1 MIKIKNIRNL
11 VSIFLKDTYQN
22 INIINK
28 DNKINKKSIYIWLIV
43 LLFLTLF
50 FISDKVIRFLISTSQ
65 PTIFLNV
72 YFLIL
77 AILIIFQTILVCTN
91 IFYFSNDLEFILP
104 LPIKPIELLISKYG
118 TLLCSLYISEILFSL
133 VPILI
138 YGLLTNAPIL
148 FYLYMLIVFV
158 MFPIFLS
165 LIVNIIMMFV
175 MKISK
180 FIKNKDI
187 FQIIMTLILMIFI
200 FGIEYKLIGNIIVN
214 SNQMANATKDQV
226 IEKITDFNNRIRES
240 NNYFLVINP
249 CVNILSEAK
258 IQSFIEVVKLFFI
271 NCVTFIIF
279 LIIGKITY
287 LKSILKNTTY
297 IIGKKSRK
305 TNLEKKCKSK
315 SIARSYISKE
325 FKSLFKSPMYFM
337 QCIFPMIILLITLI
351 IMTIMILPKI
361 TIALQNEEIRE
372 KFGDLS
378 FDITAVYIILG
389 IMQILFMMSTVSL
402 TAISREGKSAVF
414 IKYIPVSFYR
424 QFIYKAMPQI
434 FINMIIIITVLG
446 LVVYAIPNIQLIYIA
461 IIFILGML
469 INIFNSYFTLL
480 IDLLRPKLNWDTEYA
495 VVKQNG
501 NKIFQYALAIIII
514 LFLIYLNSIFKDI
527 DLNSSLIIT
536 ISIFSV
542 IILIFNIIIRKMQ
555 KKLFNKII

>member
-1 MIKIKNIRNL
+1 MIKIKNIKNL
-11 VSIFLKDTYQN
+11 ITIFLKDTYQN

-28 DNKINKKSIYIWLIV
+28 KNRINKKSIYIWLVAI
-43 LLFLTLF
+43 LFLTLF
-50 FISDKVIRFLISTSQ
+50 YISDKVIRFLISTSQ

-91 IFYFSNDLEFILP
+91 IFYFSKDLEFILP
-104 LPIKPIELLISKYG
+104 LPIKPIELLIAKYG
-118 TLLCSLYISEILFSL
+118 TLLCSLYISEMLFAL

-138 YGLLTNAPIL
+138 YGLLTNAEIL
-148 FYLYMLIVFV
+148 FYLYMLIIFLI
-158 MFPIFLS
+158 FPIFLS
-165 LIVNIIMMFV
+165 LSVSIIMMFV

-187 FQIIMTLILMIFI
+187 FQIIMTLMLMLFI
-200 FGIEYKLIGNIIVN
+200 FGVEYKLIGNIIVN
-214 SNQMANATKDQV
+214 SNEMQNVTNEQI
-226 IEKITDFNNRIRES
+226 IEKISDFNNRIKES

-249 CVNILSEAK
+249 CVNLLSEAK
-258 IQSFIEVVKLFFI
+258 IQSFIEVLKLLFI
-271 NCVTFIIF
+271 NSVTFIVFIT
-279 LIIGKITY
+279 IGKITY

-297 IIGKKSRK
+297 IIGKKGIK

-402 TAISREGKSAVF
+402 TAISREGKSAIF

-434 FINMIIIITVLG
+434 FINMIIIIIVLG
-446 LVVYAIPNIQLIYIA
+446 LVVYVIPNMELIYIG
-461 IIFILGML
+461 IIFVLGML
-469 INIFNSYFTLL
+469 INVFNSFFTLL
-480 IDLLRPKLNWDTEYA
+480 VDVLRPKLNWDTEYS
-495 VVKQNG
+495 VVKQNS
-501 NKIFQYALAIIII
+501 NKIFQYALAIIVI
-514 LFLIYLNSIFKDI
+514 LLLIYLNSILKDI
-527 DLNSSLIIT
+527 DLNNSLIIT
-536 ISIFSV
+536 ISIFS
-542 IILIFNIIIRKMQ
+542 IIVLIFNIIIKKMQ